1 MKSKLFLILI
11 LIILMMI
18 LSGCWNYK
26 DIEDMVIATG
36 MAVDKDEDSGDYLL
50 TIEVVNNQPSGQGS
64 ESESKS
70 VLIETEGKTIFDA
83 MRNAIIKSGKKIFWG
98 HCKLIIISESIAREG
113 IIPVLDM
120 MWRDAETRPDI
131 WTLISK
137 EKTAGEI
144 YKSKSE
150 LEDIISFYLDE
161 TINSVDSIPKFVA
174 DNYMDFI
181 SKLSIYNNSVVA
193 PVVSIDLNEDKEIPV
208 IQGSAVFKGDKLLY
222 FIDDDESKTALLVRN
237 ELNGGILTITE
248 NGFAPSMRI
257 SIEVFESKSKL
268 EPVIENGKLVM
279 NVKIEIKAGIA
290 EMGGSDNYIEEDRRE
305 LLKSDTENMI
315 KLRIEDLI
323 KKTQYNSTDI
333 FDFNGTVKRKM
344 PDYYKTIEADWDNV
358 YKQMDIKVDVKID
371 FNLSASTFKPIEIG
385 D

>member
-1 MKSKLFLILI
+1 M
-11 LIILMMI
+11 
-18 LSGCWNYK
+18 
-26 DIEDMVIATG
+26 
-36 MAVDKDEDSGDYLL
+36 L
-50 TIEVVNNQPSGQGS
+50 TIEVINNQPSGQGS
-64 ESESKS
+64 QSESKS
-70 VLIETEGKTIFDA
+70 VLIESEGKTIFDA
-83 MRNAIIKSGKKIFWG
+83 MRNAIMKSGKKIFWG

-131 WTLISK
+131 WALISK

-181 SKLSIYNNSVVA
+181 SKLSVYNNSVVA
-193 PVVSIDLNEDKEIPV
+193 PVVSIALNEDKEMPV
-208 IQGSAVFKGDKLLY
+208 VKGSAVFKGDKLLY
-222 FIDDDESKTALLVRN
+222 YIGDDESKTALLVRN
-237 ELNGGILTITE
+237 ELKGGILIITE
-248 NGFAPSMRI
+248 NGFAPFMKI
-257 SIEVFESKSKL
+257 SLEVFESKSKL

-290 EMGGSDNYIEEDRRE
+290 EMGGSDDYIEEDRRE
-305 LLKSDTENMI
+305 LLKNDTEDMI

-323 KKTQYNSTDI
+323 KKTQNNSTDI

>member
-1 MKSKLFLILI
+1 MRSKLFLILI

-26 DIEDMVIATG
+26 DIEDMVIAAG

-70 VLIETEGKTIFDA
+70 VLIESEGKTIFDA
-83 MRNAIIKSGKKIFWG
+83 MRNAIMKSGKKIFWG

-181 SKLSIYNNSVVA
+181 SKLSVYNNSVVA
-193 PVVSIDLNEDKEIPV
+193 PVVSID
-208 IQGSAVFKGDKLLY
+208 
-222 FIDDDESKTALLVRN
+222 
-237 ELNGGILTITE
+237 
-248 NGFAPSMRI
+248 
-257 SIEVFESKSKL
+257 
-268 EPVIENGKLVM
+268 
-279 NVKIEIKAGIA
+279 IK
-290 EMGGSDNYIEEDRRE
+290 
-305 LLKSDTENMI
+305 
-315 KLRIEDLI
+315 
-323 KKTQYNSTDI
+323 
-333 FDFNGTVKRKM
+333 
-344 PDYYKTIEADWDNV
+344 
-358 YKQMDIKVDVKID
+358 
-371 FNLSASTFKPIEIG
+371 
-385 D
+385 

>member
-1 MKSKLFLILI
+1 
-11 LIILMMI
+11 MI
-18 LSGCWNYK
+18 
-26 DIEDMVIATG
+26 
-36 MAVDKDEDSGDYLL
+36 
-50 TIEVVNNQPSGQGS
+50 
-64 ESESKS
+64 
-70 VLIETEGKTIFDA
+70 
-83 MRNAIIKSGKKIFWG
+83 
-98 HCKLIIISESIAREG
+98 
-113 IIPVLDM
+113 
-120 MWRDAETRPDI
+120 
-131 WTLISK
+131 
-137 EKTAGEI
+137 
-144 YKSKSE
+144 
-150 LEDIISFYLDE
+150 
-161 TINSVDSIPKFVA
+161 
-174 DNYMDFI
+174 
-181 SKLSIYNNSVVA
+181 
-193 PVVSIDLNEDKEIPV
+193 LNEDKEIPV

-222 FIDDDESKTALLVRN
+222 YIDDDESKTALLVRN
-237 ELNGGILTITE
+237 ELKGGILTITE
-248 NGFAPSMRI
+248 NGFAPFMRI

-290 EMGGSDNYIEEDRRE
+290 EMGGSDDYIEEDRRE

-323 KKTQYNSTDI
+323 KKTQNNSTDI